1 MDVIHYTVMGREV
14 LENLVPPHPSS
25 LLVDAT
31 LGEGGHSDLFLSRY
45 PDLQVIGLDADADI
59 MDRARNRLSRYGDRV
74 QFVNAWFD
82 DYFTG
87 FRSDTRPALIL
98 FDLGI
103 SSYHYKLSTRGFSF
117 QTDEPLDMRLDT
129 GSELSASDLVN
140 SRSEEELANLMYRFG
155 EERYARRI
163 AARIVTERSSHR
175 IETAAE
181 LAEIVYRAVPPDY
194 RHRRIH
200 PATRTFQALRIA
212 VNGELDRLSR
222 ALPAAI
228 DSLEPKGRIAV
239 ISFHSLEDRT
249 VKTLFRERSRG
260 SNEASNSPTMKER
273 AVDLSLVTR
282 KPLRPA
288 PDEVTENAASR
299 SAKLRVAEKRAAVA

>member
-14 LENLVPPHPSS
+14 LENLVPPYPSS
-25 LLVDAT
+25 LIVDAT

-59 MDRARNRLSRYGDRV
+59 MDRARIRLSRYGDRI

-82 DYFTG
+82 DYFAG
-87 FRSDTRPALIL
+87 IDSDTRPALIL

-117 QTDEPLDMRLDT
+117 QSDEPLDMRLDT
-129 GSELSASDLVN
+129 GSGPSASDLVN
-140 SRSEEELANLMYRFG
+140 GRSEEELANLMYTFG

-163 AARIVTERSSHR
+163 AARIVRERQTRGIATS
-175 IETAAE
+175 AQ
-181 LAEIVYRAVPPDY
+181 LAEIVYRAVPQDY
-194 RHRRIH
+194 RHGRIH

-212 VNGELDRLSR
+212 VNSELERLAR

-228 DSLEPKGRIAV
+228 DSLEPKGRIGV
-239 ISFHSLEDRT
+239 ISFHSLEDRA
-249 VKTLFRERSRG
+249 VKTLFRERSRD
-260 SNEASNSPTMKER
+260 SNVGRNSPTMKER
-273 AVDLSLVTR
+273 AAGLSLITK

-288 PDEVTENAASR
+288 ADEVAENSASR
-299 SAKLRVAEKRAAVA
+299 SAKLRVAEKLAVDA